1 MHACLSIPRGRTD
14 GPQFGCTGGQTGSRW
29 AQFYWQAG
37 GLEEAGGQRRALACA
52 REHAPRRQVPQR
64 YAADC
69 RRIVGHLVH
78 HDDSDG
84 PHEVA
89 SSGGRTEVAMAS

>member
-1 MHACLSIPRGRTD
+1 M
-14 GPQFGCTGGQTGSRW
+14 
-29 AQFYWQAG
+29 QAPANDPH
-37 GLEEAGGQRRALACA
+37 L
-52 REHAPRRQVPQR
+52 HPRRQVPQR

-84 PHEVA
+84 PDGA
-89 SSGGRTEVAMAS
+89 AGSGGRTEVAMAS